1 MCEFSFHFFPYT
13 TEAYNW
19 SLPLGHR
26 QKGTLWIYGDSLAVR
41 LVNSAQSRLL
51 CKMLYM
57 RCMLSYNWIYPV
69 ISEAVSKEQDDD
81 LDFRPEKVVETILN
95 VLKSP
100 LMQGED
106 SVLLLNLGLHFP
118 IGINFTTY
126 RRLIGDLLH
135 RLKETEV
142 DSQGKTVPKYKA
154 KVIWKTSSAIHKEN
168 ALMQNK
174 TNWRFFTTQVNAA
187 SITSDGD
194 M

>member
-1 MCEFSFHFFPYT
+1 
-13 TEAYNW
+13 
-19 SLPLGHR
+19 
-26 QKGTLWIYGDSLAVR
+26 
-41 LVNSAQSRLL
+41 
-51 CKMLYM
+51 
-57 RCMLSYNWIYPV
+57 MLSYNWIYPV

-118 IGINFTTY
+118 VGINFTTY
-126 RRLIGDLLH
+126 RRLIGDLIH